1 MLLDLCK
8 YPCGR
13 LCAERQQQHMQ
24 ATALP
29 KVQGLIFA
37 KFIFMPSAFK
47 WCKEQCLESSF
58 ANFFMLNF
66 Y

>member
-1 MLLDLCK
+1 MPSSCK

-13 LCAERQQQHMQ
+13 PETEQQQQQMHII

-37 KFIFMPSAFK
+37 KLIFIPAKKGVIGGGLQIFN
-47 WCKEQCLESSF
+47 C
-58 ANFFMLNF
+58 
-66 Y
+66 

>member
-13 LCAERQQQHMQ
+13 PWAGAQQQHMQ

-37 KFIFMPSAFK
+37 KLIFMPSAFK
-47 WCKEQCLESSF
+47 CRKEQGIWSNY
-58 ANFFMLNF
+58 ANYCMLNF